1 LCSISLRIYL
11 LSRQNSQNLNY
22 DEQKRGLYHKIYEKL
37 NESWIVKK
45 INQNQFFS
53 DLIAIIKYKGIFHHL
68 VGHFMI
74 VIMLTRFQIIFKYI
88 AYITSIIFFGRLSL
102 RKFIDYEYKVRL
114 RSTGKLNL
122 LPLLGSPW
130 SKFMYN
136 YVYYIFKFLPILIF
150 NCIGLYEIFINYELN
165 YFYKST
171 WLLLIPFFFN
181 ILIRVEGCLAIEWR
195 NRLEETYEIFDLI
208 HAFICGVSDISED
221 QKKRYYN
228 ITSVVFRWPEALD
241 KYEDVIISFLSDYIY
256 NELKEII
263 SSTLYHRFEKNMK
276 FDLFLSILS
285 AIYLGCLLFY

>member
-102 RKFIDYEYKVRL
+102 RKLINYEYQVRL
-114 RSTGKLNL
+114 RTTGKVGLRSF
-122 LPLLGSPW
+122 LGTTW
-130 SKFMYN
+130 SKFVYN

-150 NCIGLYEIFINYELN
+150 NLIGLYEIFKFYELN
-165 YFYKST
+165 YFYKRTSMWT
-171 WLLLIPFFFN
+171 LLIPFFF
-181 ILIRVEGCLAIEWR
+181 
-195 NRLEETYEIFDLI
+195 
-208 HAFICGVSDISED
+208 
-221 QKKRYYN
+221 
-228 ITSVVFRWPEALD
+228 
-241 KYEDVIISFLSDYIY
+241 
-256 NELKEII
+256 
-263 SSTLYHRFEKNMK
+263 
-276 FDLFLSILS
+276 
-285 AIYLGCLLFY
+285 